1 MAKTYYKPQP
11 VAAQTQINWAEV
23 GKNFSDMLSEDK
35 RVKDEKRAALDEM
48 SREAVNVVNNVEDGQ
63 SATAN
68 QWWLAAGGQVQ
79 DAMLMSKGLLKSG
92 QITANQFVQMQQN
105 VNDGTDGLIG
115 VFEKFNKDYVLKQE
129 RAGCKDPTGV
139 GCSQKLESWAMEQ
152 LESMGNFQNT
162 AVVVNPE
169 TLMLSVVD
177 LVDGKIVDDPNK
189 VRSINSLQTMAG
201 SEFNKFDLDTA
212 TKTFVDK
219 TGTWQQVSNSVSSA
233 TRKGIKTIT
242 SSPFFKDF
250 TKADIEA
257 LKKTGATE
265 EQIKSIQG
273 QGNVYFAAEQQ
284 LVQTIMADDLQST
297 SILTNSI
304 GSDDEGNDYTFSF
317 NKERGANEI
326 LMKQEGG
333 FLVPDFTDEKGKAQL
348 KKVEEFI
355 KTDVRN
361 QTNTETTS
369 SIQDDRRVKSSSGS
383 GPTQAQTKARI
394 NKENHGEIAK
404 YTYRYVTSDKVEDLD
419 EIEAILKSFNPNL
432 QSIKK
437 VGGNYIVKKR
447 STTREGEI
455 STDSIPISGSPQ
467 EMVKTLLGYF
477 SPSQV
482 DNPTEIVSNAVDFSG
497 NSELNNTAFQAAD
510 EELENEPIGVS
521 IDREV
526 NGLDLGDFYIE
537 GDEGFS
543 SNKIN
548 EFINTLGYSDLLL
561 GLKAE
566 TGGRNTVVLK
576 DEGGN
581 SLYTFYLAESKESVG
596 INGITK
602 NIKKVVAAQLKKN
615 TAKRSEIGSFLDVQQ
630 VGAAPSSTGGGVDYS
645 TK

>member
-48 SREAVNVVNNVEDGQ
+48 SREAVNVINNVEDGQ
-63 SATAN
+63 DATAN

-265 EQIKSIQG
+265 EQIRSIQG

-361 QTNTETTS
+361 QTDINTTS
-369 SIQDDRRVKSSSGS
+369 SIQDDRRTPPKPKAPKEV
-383 GPTQAQTKARI
+383 PTE
-394 NKENHGEIAK
+394 KEF
-404 YTYRYVTSDKVEDLD
+404 TPL
-419 EIEAILKSFNPNL
+419 
-432 QSIKK
+432 
-437 VGGNYIVKKR
+437 
-447 STTREGEI
+447 
-455 STDSIPISGSPQ
+455 
-467 EMVKTLLGYF
+467 KTLLQEALETKEEYGFETWKLNTDVEQKGKGKNQDKVSGAYHLTRWLDILPGMEGYDVEVND
-477 SPSQV
+477 S
-482 DNPTEIVSNAVDFSG
+482 SG
-497 NSELNNTAFQAAD
+497 NNEIKIMYPLV
-510 EELENEPIGVS
+510 EGENQRNFFS
-521 IDREV
+521 IDYDA
-526 NGLDLGDFYIE
+526 L
-537 GDEGFS
+537 
-543 SNKIN
+543 
-548 EFINTLGYSDLLL
+548 
-561 GLKAE
+561 
-566 TGGRNTVVLK
+566 
-576 DEGGN
+576 EGGN
-581 SLYTFYLAESKESVG
+581 KEGKIKDIINKIREISVENTISNPELEDALYR
-596 INGITK
+596 IT
-602 NIKKVVAAQLKKN
+602 AQVEDK
-615 TAKRSEIGSFLDVQQ
+615 G
-630 VGAAPSSTGGGVDYS
+630 STGGGVKLDAFGNPIQ
-645 TK
+645 

>member
-304 GSDDEGNDYTFSF
+304 GSDDDGNDYTFSF

-361 QTNTETTS
+361 QTNTETKT

-383 GPTQAQTKARI
+383 GPTQGQTKARI
-394 NKENHGEIAK
+394 NKETHGELAK
-404 YTYRYVTSDKVEDLD
+404 DVYRYITSDNIEGLN
-419 EIEAILKSFNPNL
+419 EIEATLKSYNPRI

-467 EMVKTLLGYF
+467 EMVKTLLGYL
-477 SPSQV
+477 SPSQI

-537 GDEGFS
+537 GDESFS
-543 SNKIN
+543 ANKIN

-615 TAKRSEIGSFLDVQQ
+615 TAKRAAIGKFLDVQQ
-630 VGAAPSSTGGGVDYS
+630 VGVAPSSTGGGVDYS